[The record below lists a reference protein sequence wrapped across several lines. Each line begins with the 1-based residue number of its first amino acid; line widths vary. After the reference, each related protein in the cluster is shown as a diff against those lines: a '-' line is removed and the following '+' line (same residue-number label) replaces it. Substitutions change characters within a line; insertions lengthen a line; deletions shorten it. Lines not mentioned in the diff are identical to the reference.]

1 MTAEAVAVMIG
12 ALILD
17 RAMGEPSN
25 TYHPVAYLGRVI
37 AALLSR
43 LGDHRLSGVLLY
55 VSTALPFALGA
66 YLLASL
72 QGVAGLVLAAFILK
86 LQFSWRGLEEHAR
99 PVADH
104 LLQGE
109 VDEARKAVSSIVGRD
124 TSSLEE
130 RHIASAAVESV
141 GDSTVDG
148 IIAPLFYFVVLSLA
162 FGVPEGVAG
171 AALYRATNTLD
182 SMVGYRKKGLL
193 DIGFFSA
200 KMDDLLSYVPARIS
214 GGLLILSALFLGE
227 AWRNSVGIYLRDRCK
242 TPSPNA
248 GHPISA
254 VAGALGVQLEKIG
267 VYRIGERH
275 EDLGARHILRALSM
289 VNLSVAFFVI
299 ITLVAMIWM

>member
-1 MTAEAVAVMIG
+1 MTAEAVAVLIG
-12 ALILD
+12 ALVLD

-25 TYHPVAYLGRVI
+25 TYHPVAYLGRII
-37 AALLSR
+37 AALMSR

-55 VSTALPFALGA
+55 VSTVLPFALGA
-66 YLLASL
+66 YLLASI
-72 QGVAGLVLAAFILK
+72 QGIAGLVLAAFMLK

-109 VDEARKAVSSIVGRD
+109 VDEARKVVSSIVGRD

-148 IIAPLFYFVVLSLA
+148 IIAPLFYYVLFSLA
-162 FGVPEGVAG
+162 FGVSEGVAG
-171 AALYRATNTLD
+171 AAFYRATNTLD
-182 SMVGYRKKGLL
+182 SMVGYRKKGMR
-193 DIGFFSA
+193 DIGFCSA
-200 KMDDLLSYVPARIS
+200 KMDDLLNYVPARIS
-214 GGLLILSALFLGE
+214 GGLLIFSALFLGE